1 MITRQNKYDVAV
13 VGAGFA
19 GLVAAVRAAEAG
31 LQVVLLEKG
40 SGASYP
46 CNSRY
51 SGGIF
56 HIAFESPEL
65 PVAML
70 RELIETTTGG
80 AADPVLAEVMSINA
94 GRTIAWLKAKGARF
108 IQVGKLGC
116 VLAPP
121 RPHTAGLIWEG
132 RGPDVMLKQLCSRFV
147 ELGGTL
153 SLETRAESLLTD
165 GKRCIG
171 VDAMCGT
178 TRKRVDAAAVLLADG
193 GFQANHPLLQQHIA
207 PAPESLKQ
215 RGAANGTGDGLRM
228 AQAIGAGITALQG
241 FYGHVLARNAM
252 HDDRLWPYP
261 ELDLLAAAGI
271 VVGRDGNRVLDEG
284 GRGVYIANAIAGLA
298 DPLSTTIIFDSA
310 IWEGPGR
317 EARIPPNPQLEL
329 AGGTIH
335 RAATLDLLAAAA
347 DLPAAALS
355 MTVDTYNKAC
365 ESKTTE
371 LLKPAR
377 STDLGAGWPI
387 RTPPFFAVP
396 VCAGITFTMGGIRI
410 DGNARVL
417 DKSGLPIAG
426 LYAAGS
432 ATGGVDGGPRCRYVG
447 GLARAAIFGMQ
458 AADHICAHLP
468 GAD

>member
-1 MITRQNKYDVAV
+1 MTRQNKHDVVV

-19 GLVAAVRAAEAG
+19 GLVAAVRLAEAG
-31 LQVVLLEKG
+31 LKVALLEKG
-40 SGASYP
+40 AGAAYP

-65 PVAML
+65 PTPKL
-70 RELIETTTGG
+70 RELIDNTTHGG
-80 AADPVLAEVMSINA
+80 ADPVLAEAMATNA
-94 GRTIAWLKAKGARF
+94 GRTIAWLKSRGARF
-108 IQVGKLGC
+108 IQFGRLGC

-132 RGPDVMLKQLCSRFV
+132 RGPDVMLKQLCSHFI

-165 GKRCIG
+165 GKKCTG
-171 VDAMCGT
+171 ADAWSGT
-178 TRKRVDAAAVLLADG
+178 TRLRFEAAAVVLADG
-193 GFQANHPLLQQHIA
+193 GFQTNRALLRQHIA
-207 PAPESLKQ
+207 PAPESVKQ

-228 AQAIGAGITALQG
+228 AQAIGADITALQG

-261 ELDLLAAAGI
+261 ELDLLASAGI
-271 VVGRDGNRVLDEG
+271 VVGPEGHRVLDEG
-284 GRGVYIANAIAGLA
+284 GRGVYIANIIAGLA

-335 RAATLDLLAAAA
+335 RASSIETLAALAG
-347 DLPAAALS
+347 LPAATLR
-355 MTVDTYNKAC
+355 MTVDAYNKAC
-365 ESKTTE
+365 ESRTTG
-371 LLKPAR
+371 LLSPAR
-377 STDLGAGWPI
+377 STDLGTAWPI
-387 RTPPFFAVP
+387 KVPPFFAVP
-396 VCAGITFTMGGIRI
+396 VCAGITFTMGGLRI
-410 DGNARVL
+410 DANARVL
-417 DKSGLPIAG
+417 DKAGQPIEG

-432 ATGGVDGGPRCRYVG
+432 ATGGVDGGPRFRYVG

-458 AADHICAHLP
+458 AADHISSHITTP
-468 GAD
+468 N

>member
-1 MITRQNKYDVAV
+1 MTRQNKHDVVV

-19 GLVAAVRAAEAG
+19 GLVAAVRLTEAG
-31 LQVVLLEKG
+31 LKVALLEKG
-40 SGASYP
+40 AGAAYP

-65 PVAML
+65 PAPKL
-70 RELIETTTGG
+70 RELIDNTTYGG
-80 AADPVLAEVMSINA
+80 ADPVLAEAMAINA
-94 GRTIAWLKAKGARF
+94 GRTINWLKTRGARF

-132 RGPDVMLKQLCSRFV
+132 RGPDVMLKQLCSRLV

-153 SLETRAESLLTD
+153 ALETRVENLLTD
-165 GKRCIG
+165 GKKCIG
-171 VDAMCGT
+171 VDAWCGT
-178 TRKRVDAAAVLLADG
+178 TRQCFDATAVVLADG
-193 GFQANHPLLQQHIA
+193 GFQADHTLLQQHIA
-207 PAPESLKQ
+207 PAPESVKQ

-228 AQAIGAGITALQG
+228 AQAIGADITALQG

-261 ELDLLAAAGI
+261 ELDLLASAGI
-271 VVGRDGNRVLDEG
+271 VVGAEGQRVLDEG
-284 GRGVYIANAIAGLA
+284 GRGVYIANVIAGLA

-335 RAATLDLLAAAA
+335 RASTIDALAEAAG
-347 DLPAAALS
+347 LPAATLRL
-355 MTVDTYNKAC
+355 TLDTYNRAC
-365 ESKTTE
+365 ERNTTG
-371 LLKPAR
+371 LLLPAR
-377 STDLGAGWPI
+377 STDLGAAWPI
-387 RTPPFFAVP
+387 KVPPFFAVP

-410 DGNARVL
+410 DSNARVL
-417 DKSGLPIAG
+417 DKAGQPIAG

-432 ATGGVDGGPRCRYVG
+432 ATGGVDGGPRYRYVG

-458 AADHICAHLP
+458 AADHISSHITASN
-468 GAD
+468 